1 MSLNRAQLA
10 SVLRM
15 ALPAV
20 TLAAL
25 LAAVFVRQPMAAS
38 YFGLTLLFN
47 LAVPIALAAMAQMLV
62 IALGDL
68 DLSIGAF
75 VSLTA
80 CIGAALLPAQPAL
93 AIAALAACIA
103 LYAAIGALIE
113 WRKLPSIVVTL
124 GLSFVWLGL
133 AIMLLPTPGGR
144 APEWLIDAVKFK
156 TPLAPLAIWSPLI
169 IGLAAHF
176 IVMRTAWGAVA
187 RGAGGNPRAV
197 ERAGWPLMRIR
208 AGVYALAGVFG
219 ALSGLTLVGLTTS
232 GDANIAS
239 RYTLVSIAAVI
250 LGGGEFTGGR
260 VSPTG
265 AVLGAMTL
273 TLAASFLT
281 FLNIPP
287 DWQIGAQGIIL
298 IIVLT
303 LRAVI
308 DRLGRAA

>member
-10 SVLRM
+10 SLARM

-20 TLAAL
+20 ALAAL

-80 CIGAALLPAQPAL
+80 CIGATLLPAQPLLAL
-93 AIAALAACIA
+93 AALAAGVGV
-103 LYAAIGALIE
+103 YAGVGALIE

-133 AIMLLPTPGGR
+133 AILLLPTPGGR

-156 TPLAPLAIWSPLI
+156 TPLAPLAIWSPLV
-169 IGLAAHF
+169 IGLCAHVLV
-176 IVMRTAWGAVA
+176 IRTAWGAVA
-187 RGAGGNPRAV
+187 RGAGGNPRAI
-197 ERAGWPLMRIR
+197 ERAGWPLTRIR

-219 ALSGLTLVGLTTS
+219 ALAGLTLVGLTTS

-260 VSPTG
+260 VSPVG

-281 FLNIPP
+281 FLYIAP
-287 DWQIGAQGIIL
+287 DWQIGAQGVIL
-298 IIVLT
+298 ILVLT
-303 LRAVI
+303 LRAAI
-308 DRLGRAA
+308 ARLGQAA

>member
-1 MSLNRAQLA
+1 MTVDRARVALA
-10 SVLRM
+10 LRM

-20 TLAAL
+20 TLALL

-38 YFGLTLLFN
+38 YFGLNLLFN
-47 LAVPIALAAMAQMLV
+47 LAVPIALATIAQLLV

-75 VSLTA
+75 VSLAA
-80 CIGAALLPAQPAL
+80 CIGAALLPERPLLAL
-93 AIAALAACIA
+93 LAFAAIVAV
-103 LYAAIGALIE
+103 YAAVGALIE

-124 GLSFVWLGL
+124 GLAFVWQGL
-133 AIMLLPTPGGR
+133 AVLLLPTPGGR
-144 APEWLIDAVKFK
+144 APEWLIDLVKFK
-156 TPLAPLAIWSPLI
+156 PPVAPLALWAAGAIA
-169 IGLAAHF
+169 LAAHL
-176 IVMRTAWGAVA
+176 IVMRSTWGTLA
-187 RGAGGNPRAV
+187 RGAGNNPRAV
-197 ERAGWPLMRIR
+197 ERAGWRLMRIR
-208 AGVYALAGVFG
+208 ASVYALAGVFG
-219 ALSGLTLVGLTTS
+219 VLAGLTLVGLTTS

-260 VSPTG
+260 VSPSG

-298 IIVLT
+298 ILVLA
-303 LRAVI
+303 LRAII

>member
-1 MSLNRAQLA
+1 MTLNRAQLA
-10 SVLRM
+10 SLLRM
-15 ALPAV
+15 ALPAIS
-20 TLAAL
+20 LAAL
-25 LAAVFVRQPMAAS
+25 LGAVFIRQPNAAS

-47 LAVPIALAAMAQMLV
+47 LAAPIALAAMAQMLV
-62 IALGDL
+62 ITLGDL

-75 VSLTA
+75 VSLVA
-80 CIGAALLPAQPAL
+80 CIGASLLPAQPLL

-103 LYAAIGALIE
+103 LYAAVGALIE

-133 AIMLLPTPGGR
+133 AILLLPSPGGA
-144 APEWLIDAVKFK
+144 APDWLKEMVRYKA
-156 TPLAPLAIWSPLI
+156 PLAPLAIWAPLV
-169 IGLAAHF
+169 IGLGAHF

-187 RGAGGNPRAV
+187 RGAGGNARAI

-208 AGVYALAGVFG
+208 ASVYALAGVFG
-219 ALSGLTLVGLTTS
+219 VLSGLMLVGLTTS

-239 RYTLVSIAAVI
+239 RYTLVSIASVI

-281 FLNIPP
+281 FLNIPQ
-287 DWQIGAQGIIL
+287 DWQIGAQGVIL
-298 IIVLT
+298 ILVLT

-308 DRLGRAA
+308 DRLGASA